1 MLRAASPFMLT
12 ALALATATATTTS
25 MAPASNATA
34 ATKGAKSRWDT
45 TKTTAVSERTADPP
59 KHLYVCVRFGSEV
72 HATKRFECG

>member
-34 ATKGAKSRWDT
+34 ATTTWDLT
-45 TKTTAVSERTADPP
+45 TGVLQRDGEPVSLRG
-59 KHLYVCVRFGSEV
+59 LCI
-72 HATKRFECG
+72 